1 MDAGLDYGGMF
12 IVQDQLCEGTRWHV
26 RTVPANPELDPY
38 FPLNQAAV
46 TLAAEQ
52 GKVALKLRTMT
63 PNLQA
68 LEVRVAGGSW
78 AVTDASP
85 LWNVGPGRNRLEVRT
100 VNRFGVYGPTSTV
113 EVVQ

>member
-1 MDAGLDYGGMF
+1 MDAGLDYGWMF

-26 RTVPANPELDPY
+26 RTVPANPAVDPY

-46 TLAAEQ
+46 TLASEQ
-52 GKVALKLRTMT
+52 GKIAVKLQTMT
-63 PNLQA
+63 PNFRA
-68 LEVRVAGGSW
+68 YEVRFAGGSW
-78 AVTDASP
+78 RVTDANL
-85 LWNVGPGRNRLEVRT
+85 LWTIRPGLNGLEVRT